1 MCRLRKGAAIM
12 KQILKSDLDDVLTTL
27 NNMTNNTQGF
37 SIDADC
43 DGYQLVRE
51 NGAWIVSPDRF
62 LSKRQ
67 LYQWISAY
75 VLGIE
80 DGQKILKRYE
90 LDRMLEKMGA
100 NK

>member
-1 MCRLRKGAAIM
+1 MGKTDLCN

-27 NNMTNNTQGF
+27 NSMTNNTQGF

-51 NGAWIVSPDRF
+51 SWIVSPGR
-62 LSKRQ
+62 LNKREM
-67 LYQWISAY
+67 YQWISAY

-80 DGQKILKRYE
+80 DGKKILKRYE

>member
-1 MCRLRKGAAIM
+1 MM
-12 KQILKSDLDDVLTTL
+12 KQTMKSDLDDILTML

-51 NGAWIVSPDRF
+51 NWIVSCGR
-62 LSKRQ
+62 LNKRGM
-67 LYQWISAY
+67 YDFISAY

-80 DGQKILKRYE
+80 DGQALLKRFE
-90 LDRMLEKMGA
+90 LNRMYEKMGA
-100 NK
+100 SK